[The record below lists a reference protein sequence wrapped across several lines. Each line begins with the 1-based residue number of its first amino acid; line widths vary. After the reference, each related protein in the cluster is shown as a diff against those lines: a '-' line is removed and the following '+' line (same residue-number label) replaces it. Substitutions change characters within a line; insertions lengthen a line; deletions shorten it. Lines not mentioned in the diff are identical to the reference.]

1 MGTTQ
6 TTVQEAIDAL
16 EALYE
21 FREPDEVRAFLA
33 DNPDLFDLLVE
44 AAAKIPEFLPPD
56 GPIVLHV
63 VWDPEDERE
72 DEDELFALVPT
83 RLKWEGIR
91 PLMDR
96 MDREWLIGAG
106 RFAAGRFNVDV
117 EFR

>member
-16 EALYE
+16 EGLYE
-21 FREPDEVRAFLA
+21 FRKPDKVRAFLA
-33 DNPDLFDLLVE
+33 NNPDLFDLLVE
-44 AAAKIPEFLPPD
+44 AASRIPEFLPPD

-63 VWDPEDERE
+63 VWDPEDEG
-72 DEDELFALVPT
+72 DVDDELFALVPT
-83 RLKWEGIR
+83 RLRWQDVR
-91 PLMDR
+91 PLVDR